1 MKNLKHSSYD
11 LLYYVGGTFR
21 CPSSTADEFHI
32 SFYHPS
38 LSATAK
44 TSHEAWKKLK
54 TLYATWVITSA
65 MQLKEELT
73 LIQHGNRSITDYLH
87 AVKA

>member
-54 TLYATWVITSA
+54 TLYAS
-65 MQLKEELT
+65 LKKAKNP
-73 LIQHGNRSITDYLH
+73 ICYLSNN
-87 AVKA
+87 